1 MHPLPTIILALATVA
16 TAQKVGNLVPE
27 QHPKLSWQNC
37 SKSPNG
43 TSSCSTIDAEVV
55 LDAEWRWLRNANS
68 ISNCYTG
75 NQWDLAQCNTTA
87 SCTSTC
93 ALEGADAQS
102 YRDGYGITTTGGNTL
117 SQKFV
122 TQYAFSSNVNSRVF
136 MLEPGGTDRYQ
147 TFVLMGN
154 ELAFDVELS
163 SVECAINS
171 ALYFVAMEPDGG
183 MARYPTNE
191 AGARYGTGYCD
202 ASCPRSNRF
211 VGGKANVEGWV
222 PSETDQVRG
231 TGNYGACCAEFDAWN
246 SNAHSYSMISK
257 PCVDTGYEVCQTTDC
272 DAAKTGGSGQVQCD
286 SSGCDYNPYRLG
298 DKEFYGKGKTVD
310 TSRKFTVVTQF
321 SEDNVKQFFIQ
332 DGKRIETPAAS
343 YPGFPNASGL
353 SPDYCK
359 ALPAN
364 FQDPEYFAQ
373 VGGYARHNEALRRPM
388 VLTMSISN
396 DHWANNLWLD
406 STFPRDR
413 SGLPGAERGS
423 CPSLGNGPGPQEV
436 ERYYPNAKVA
446 WSNIRFGPI
455 GTTV

>member
-1 MHPLPTIILALATVA
+1 MHALATITLALAAVVA
-16 TAQKVGNLVPE
+16 AQKVGNLVPE
-27 QHPKLSWQNC
+27 QHPQLSWQKC
-37 SKSPNG
+37 RISSNG
-43 TSSCSTIDAEVV
+43 TTSCSTIDAEVV

-75 NQWDLAQCNTTA
+75 NQWDVAQCNTTA

-122 TQYAFSSNVNSRVF
+122 THAAFSFNVNSRVF
-136 MLEPGGTDRYQ
+136 LLEPGETNRYQ
-147 TFVLMGN
+147 TFVLMGS

-191 AGARYGTGYCD
+191 AGA
-202 ASCPRSNRF
+202 S
-211 VGGKANVEGWV
+211 
-222 PSETDQVRG
+222 
-231 TGNYGACCAEFDAWN
+231 
-246 SNAHSYSMISK
+246 
-257 PCVDTGYEVCQTTDC
+257 
-272 DAAKTGGSGQVQCD
+272 
-286 SSGCDYNPYRLG
+286 
-298 DKEFYGKGKTVD
+298 
-310 TSRKFTVVTQF
+310 VVTQF
-321 SEDNVKQFFIQ
+321 GEDNVKQFFIQ

-343 YPGFPNASGL
+343 YPGFPDTSGL
-353 SPDYCK
+353 SLDYCK
-359 ALPAN
+359 SLPTN
-364 FQDPEYFAQ
+364 FQDAEYFAQ

-388 VLTMSISN
+388 ILTMSISN

-406 STFPRDR
+406 STFPPDR
-413 SGLPGAERGS
+413 AGLPGAERGP
-423 CPSLGNGPGPQEV
+423 CPSWGNGPAPQEV

>member
-1 MHPLPTIILALATVA
+1 MHSLAIINLALATVA
-16 TAQKVGNLVPE
+16 AAQKVGNLVPE
-27 QHPKLSWQNC
+27 QHPRLSWQNC
-37 SKSPNG
+37 SKSSNG
-43 TSSCSTIDAEVV
+43 TTSCATIDAGVV
-55 LDAEWRWLRNANS
+55 LDAEWRWIRNANS

-75 NQWDLAQCNTTA
+75 NQWDPAQCNTTA

-102 YRDGYGITTTGGNTL
+102 YRDGYGITTTGSNTL

-136 MLEPGGTDRYQ
+136 LLEPGGTDRYQ
-147 TFVLMGN
+147 TFVLMGS

-163 SVECAINS
+163 SIECALNS

-231 TGNYGACCAEFDAWN
+231 TGNYGACCAEFDVWN

-257 PCVDTGYEVCQTTDC
+257 PCVDTGYGVCQTTDC
-272 DAAKTGGSGQVQCD
+272 DAANAGVPGQVLCD
-286 SSGCDYNPYRLG
+286 RFGCDYNPYRLG
-298 DKEFYGKGKTVD
+298 DKEFYGKFKTVD

-321 SEDNVKQFFIQ
+321 SEDNIKQFFIQ

-343 YPGFPNASGL
+343 YPGFPNTSGL

-359 ALPAN
+359 ALPTN

-373 VGGYARHNEALRRPM
+373 VGGYPRHNEALRRPM

-396 DHWANNLWLD
+396 DYWANNLWLD
-406 STFPRDR
+406 STFPPDR
-413 SGLPGAERGS
+413 AGLPGAERGP
-423 CPSLGNGPGPQEV
+423 CPSWGNGPEPQEV

>member
-1 MHPLPTIILALATVA
+1 MRPLSILALTLASIVA
-16 TAQKVGNLVPE
+16 AQKVGNLVPE
-27 QHPKLSWQNC
+27 EHPKLSWQNC

-43 TSSCSTIDAEVV
+43 TNSCSTIDAEVV
-55 LDAEWRWLRNANS
+55 LDAEWRWVRNENS

-102 YRDGYGITTTGGNTL
+102 YKDGYGITTTGGNTL

-122 TQYAFSSNVNSRVF
+122 TLNAFSSNVNSRVF
-136 MLEPGGTDRYQ
+136 LLDPGGVDRYQ
-147 TFVLMGN
+147 TFMLMEN

-171 ALYFVAMEPDGG
+171 ALYFVAMEDDGG

-211 VGGKANVEGWV
+211 VGGKANIEDWV
-222 PSETDQVRG
+222 PSDTDQVRG
-231 TGNYGACCAEFDAWN
+231 TGKYGACCAEFDVWN

-257 PCVDTGYEVCQTTDC
+257 PCVDTGYQVCQAADC
-272 DAAKTGGSGQVQCD
+272 DVANTGGSGQVICD
-286 SSGCDYNPYRLG
+286 RFGCDYNPYRLG
-298 DKEFYGKGKTVD
+298 DKEFYGKGKAVD
-310 TSRKFTVVTQF
+310 TSTKFTVVTQF
-321 SEDNVKQFFIQ
+321 AEDGVKQFFFQ
-332 DGKRIETPAAS
+332 DGKKIETPAAY
-343 YPGFPNASGL
+343 YPGFPDTSGL
-353 SPDYCK
+353 SPGYCE
-359 ALPAN
+359 ALPTN
-364 FQDPEYFAQ
+364 FQDPEYFAK
-373 VGGYARHNEALRRPM
+373 VGGYARQNEALQRPM

-406 STFPRDR
+406 STFPSDR
-413 SGLPGAERGS
+413 SGLPGAERGP
-423 CPSLGNGPGPQEV
+423 CPSSGNGPEPQEV

-455 GTTV
+455 GTTM

>member
-16 TAQKVGNLVPE
+16 AAQKVGNLVQE

-43 TSSCSTIDAEVV
+43 TNFCSTIDAEVV
-55 LDAEWRWLRNANS
+55 LDAEWRWIRNANS
-68 ISNCYTG
+68 ISNCYTR

-87 SCTSTC
+87 SCTLAC

-117 SQKFV
+117 SQKFRDAIRLFF
-122 TQYAFSSNVNSRVF
+122 QR
-136 MLEPGGTDRYQ
+136 Q
-147 TFVLMGN
+147 
-154 ELAFDVELS
+154 LARL
-163 SVECAINS
+163 
-171 ALYFVAMEPDGG
+171 
-183 MARYPTNE
+183 
-191 AGARYGTGYCD
+191 
-202 ASCPRSNRF
+202 F
-211 VGGKANVEGWV
+211 VGAGWDGPANVEGWV

-231 TGNYGACCAEFDAWN
+231 TGNNGACCAEFDVWN

-257 PCVDTGYEVCQTTDC
+257 PCVDPGYEVCQSTDC
-272 DAAKTGGSGQVQCD
+272 DAANIGGSGQVLCD
-286 SSGCDYNPYRLG
+286 KFGCDYNPYRL
-298 DKEFYGKGKTVD
+298 DEMEFYGKFKTVD

-321 SEDNVKQFFIQ
+321 SEENVRQFFVQ

-343 YPGFPNASGL
+343 YPGFPNTSGL

-359 ALPAN
+359 ALPTN

-373 VGGYARHNEALRRPM
+373 VGGYSRHNEALRRPM

-406 STFPRDR
+406 STFPPDR
-413 SGLPGAERGS
+413 AGLLGAERGP
-423 CPSLGNGPGPQEV
+423 CPSWGNGPEPQEA